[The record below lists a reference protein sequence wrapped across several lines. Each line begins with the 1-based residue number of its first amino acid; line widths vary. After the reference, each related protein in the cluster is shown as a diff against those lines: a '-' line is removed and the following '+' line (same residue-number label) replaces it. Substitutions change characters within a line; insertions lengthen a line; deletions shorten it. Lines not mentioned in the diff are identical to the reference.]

1 MIVDIANGLLEG
13 RGIPED
19 WKHSLL
25 VPLYKGKGDVWDCGA
40 YTGVKLLEHGIKI
53 VERVFESR
61 LRSVV
66 TINDMQCGFMSEKGR
81 IDALFMVRMLQ
92 EEYLGK

>member
-1 MIVDIANGLLEG
+1 MIADIANGLLEG

-25 VPLYKGKGDVWDCGA
+25 VPLYKDKGDVKDGGA
-40 YTGVKLLEHGIKI
+40 YRGVKLLEHGMKI

-61 LRSVV
+61 LRNVV
-66 TINDMQCGFMSEKGR
+66 TINDMQCGFMPGKGT
-81 IDALFMVRMLQ
+81 MVLCLWLECCRRSI
-92 EEYLGK
+92 